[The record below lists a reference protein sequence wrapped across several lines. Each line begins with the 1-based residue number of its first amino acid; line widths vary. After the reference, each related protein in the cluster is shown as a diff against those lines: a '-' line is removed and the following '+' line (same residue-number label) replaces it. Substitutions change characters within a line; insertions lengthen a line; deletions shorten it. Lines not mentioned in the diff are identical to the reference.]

1 LHCLQ
6 KDFGLFFA
14 LCFLACFTKNQNTG
28 ENKMNTRI
36 KNLMKRFV
44 AVFGVLACLMLFQTI
59 SVNAQVDDAI
69 LTAEASNAD
78 NTESKEIGIPNWK
91 IFENTVAKSLP
102 GGTSYP
108 QVYLEVTDSAGV
120 KLTIIPDY
128 LVLQPNNRY
137 KVVDA
142 KASSVTE
149 LDKLADLTQKCTG
162 NQQKMYP
169 LINAGPIPAKVL
181 TTRLSVDKKT
191 SSLTT
196 GAITLEVGV
205 DFYVNSPYKQYT
217 VAKLRALK

>member
-1 LHCLQ
+1 
-6 KDFGLFFA
+6 
-14 LCFLACFTKNQNTG
+14 
-28 ENKMNTRI
+28 
-36 KNLMKRFV
+36 MKRFV

-59 SVNAQVDDAI
+59 SVNAQVDDTI
-69 LTAEASNAD
+69 LTAEASNAE
-78 NTESKEIGIPNWK
+78 NPESGEIGIPNWK
-91 IFENTVAKSLP
+91 IFENAVAKLLP

-108 QVYLEVTDSAGV
+108 QVYLEVTDSAGG
-120 KLTIIPDY
+120 KRTIIPDY
-128 LVLQPNNRY
+128 LVLQSNNRY

-149 LDKLADLTQKCTG
+149 LDKLADLTQKCTT

-196 GAITLEVGV
+196 GSITLEVGV
-205 DFYVNSPYKQYT
+205 DFYVNNPYKQYT